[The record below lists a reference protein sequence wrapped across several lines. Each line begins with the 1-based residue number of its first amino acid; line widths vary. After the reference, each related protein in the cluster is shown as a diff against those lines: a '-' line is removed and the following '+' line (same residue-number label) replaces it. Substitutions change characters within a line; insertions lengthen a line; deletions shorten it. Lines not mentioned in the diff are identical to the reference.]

1 LPKYQDKKETSS
13 KVWLYCAHKKLII
26 AFVWT
31 FALVSIV
38 ILSQEGGGMT
48 FTSYMVFFF
57 VALVSTVAV
66 ETIIPEKEKTG
77 SELINEIQDMRYR
90 LEEIKKRSD

>member
-1 LPKYQDKKETSS
+1 
-13 KVWLYCAHKKLII
+13 
-26 AFVWT
+26 
-31 FALVSIV
+31 
-38 ILSQEGGGMT
+38 
-48 FTSYMVFFF
+48 MVFFF